1 MTQGIRPMKRKRLS
15 PRVRLT
21 LFLSAGGRCQACGLR
36 FDAGRAW
43 HLDHVIP
50 LSLGGADETHNLQ
63 VLCRACHRDKTRRD
77 SGALARAVRREVAH
91 RGARTPW
98 RPLPCGRKSA
108 WKKTL
113 DGRVVRRRAR

>member
-1 MTQGIRPMKRKRLS
+1 MSRKRLS

-21 LFLSAGGRCQACGLR
+21 LFLSAAGRCQACGIR
-36 FDAGRAW
+36 IDAGRAW

-50 LSLGGADETHNLQ
+50 LSLGGADATSNLQ

-77 SGALARAVRREVAH
+77 SAALAKAIRRQVAH
-91 RGARTPW
+91 RGATARG
-98 RPLPCGRKSA
+98 RPLPCGRRSA

-113 DGRVVRRRAR
+113 DGRVVRRR